1 MARSHLFNHFTY
13 LRMIIKE
20 LKESLLLFTIDLNIF
35 EETQVIHSYKNF
47 FSCIMQA
54 AHIYQSFMFLLGCK
68 WSTGYLIFF
77 FKFEESNYA
86 GSS

>member
-47 FSCIMQA
+47 FFHVLCKLLTYTRASC
-54 AHIYQSFMFLLGCK
+54 F
-68 WSTGYLIFF
+68 YLDVNGVQDI
-77 FKFEESNYA
+77 
-86 GSS
+86 